1 MKLKKEE
8 IKYASQLVNYLKI
21 YRYIQI
27 KDIPKNADIY
37 PAVKSYENESSIREL
52 VNTMLEG
59 LATVNATNEIIAY
72 EPIVGKTNTRTLTE
86 AFRELSLPQG
96 SAEKKNLK
104 YYQLFAQIAGIVL
117 PLLLFTQE
125 SNSGNLSMEVTTTTA
140 WLNTIKFDVLE
151 KFNDA
156 KSKELLTFINELGS
170 QQNNQGKRKDLKI
183 LDKVLQKWFIDTR
196 YATCDDRQNIYPTQ
210 YFKFELER
218 MLENYDSE
226 YSKVMNEMTAK
237 LLNVGKENNE
247 ENLENV

>member
-1 MKLKKEE
+1 MNLNEK

-21 YRYIQI
+21 NRYIQI
-27 KDIPKNADIY
+27 EDISKNSEINS
-37 PAVKSYENESSIREL
+37 AVKLYENEESVREL
-52 VNTMLEG
+52 VDAMLTDI
-59 LATVNATNEIIAY
+59 AVVNATNEIIAY
-72 EPIVGKTNTRTLTE
+72 EPIVGKASTNTLGE
-86 AFRELSLPQG
+86 ALRELSLPKG

-125 SNSGNLSMEVTTTTA
+125 SNSGNLIEEVTTTTA

-170 QQNNQGKRKDLKI
+170 QQNNQSKRKDLKI
-183 LDKVLQKWFIDTR
+183 LDKVLQKWFVDTK
-196 YATCDDRQNIYPTQ
+196 YVTCDDRQNIYPTQ
-210 YFKFELER
+210 YFKFEMER
-218 MLENYDSE
+218 ILENYDSE

-237 LLNVGKENNE
+237 LLNVGQENDE
-247 ENLENV
+247 ESVKNV